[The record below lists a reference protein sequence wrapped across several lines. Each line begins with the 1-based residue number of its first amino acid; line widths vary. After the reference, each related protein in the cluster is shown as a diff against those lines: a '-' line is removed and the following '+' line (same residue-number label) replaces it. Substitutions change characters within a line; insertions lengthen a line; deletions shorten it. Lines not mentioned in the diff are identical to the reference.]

1 VLVLVYLQMLAGAL
15 VAGLDAG
22 LGFNTWPL
30 INGAF
35 VPDGLAEA
43 TPWYLNFFENPLTV
57 QFDHRL
63 LGYGVL
69 VATLAQAG
77 WLALKGNAPPLA
89 FSAMAVACIALLQAT
104 LGVWTLLLAVP
115 IELGLAHQ
123 AGAIA
128 LFVASLHHLW
138 LVSFMS
144 PEPQIVARA

>member
-1 VLVLVYLQMLAGAL
+1 
-15 VAGLDAG
+15 
-22 LGFNTWPL
+22 
-30 INGAF
+30 
-35 VPDGLAEA
+35 

-57 QFDHRL
+57 QFDHRM

-77 WLALKGNAPPLA
+77 WLAFRGNAPSLA

-144 PEPQIVARA
+144 RKPQIVARA